1 MILTENR
8 ANVQPTNIG
17 GVKEMPKKGQ
27 RNERKHNP
35 PKKKGEPKGEKIK
48 FTPEV
53 NRRLLSSKRITS
65 LLLFVPEKGKA
76 CWKARDVILERLGG
90 LQRYTVVVDGDDE
103 NPSHYSLTL
112 RLDQAGVVSL
122 YEPPKATHKK

>member
-1 MILTENR
+1 
-8 ANVQPTNIG
+8 
-17 GVKEMPKKGQ
+17 MPKKGQ

-65 LLLFVPEKGKA
+65 LLLVVPAKGRLSGKA
-76 CWKARDVILERLGG
+76 TVMLMERLGG
-90 LQRYTVVVDGDDE
+90 LQRFTSAVAGDNED
-103 NPSHYSLTL
+103 PSRYSLTL
-112 RLDQAGVVSL
+112 QLDQAGVVSL
-122 YEPPKATHKK
+122 YEPPKVIHKK